1 MDNEEQVIMSRKCNK
16 EKEVVDTKAIEEK
29 ALNYL
34 KSFIEDSKRISQFID
49 DNDKEPCWDGHLYLY
64 AEGSRDKNHLKGR
77 VPVQIKG
84 IEVSRFQSNKWKF
97 KLEKSDLKAYLHE
110 PTFFVVCQVKK
121 DSKERKLFYRELL
134 PDTVRT
140 LLRDMGDNDTRK
152 TLFHPL
158 TENLKEFEDQLM
170 VFMRNSTKMVS
181 FADANPL
188 TFDDVVKKGIKDFSF
203 ITPAQVTDRLMLMK
217 YLSTHETYL
226 YAKISKEFDVEI
238 PISGGP
244 ARFAFMKEQDE
255 EIKVG
260 DRVFYKGY
268 KNEIKNGRII
278 ISVGNTLSIDLP
290 MDSED
295 KVKSVVKFNSNSKYL
310 KESIF
315 EAEFAIALHDVGV
328 LTIGKIKINLNVN
341 ESAIIED
348 LRKKLINWKAL
359 QNVLDKLHV
368 TVPFDLTKI
377 TDEEGKLLDI
387 LIDTIGNGN
396 TVKLPGQETALMLC
410 EISNIKL
417 LLWCVAGTDGN
428 CAFGDFFD
436 KTVQISYEYN
446 GKDKIAASPYSYLK
460 NENLWAK
467 ADNIDFAGVIPA
479 AQEAVTNNTHCY
491 ELINLDVLA
500 MIRAY
505 DSLSSIDTVKGN
517 NILQE
522 CYNLNEW
529 LISTDPQIDRLPIHI
544 CNKMQIIKRQRKLS
558 EEEIETLKALYVDP
572 NVNQTIK
579 FGILLLL
586 DKHSESDVLFKK
598 LTKEEQESIKG
609 YPIWQ
614 FHSKG

>member
-16 EKEVVDTKAIEEK
+16 EKEIVDTKAIEEK

-140 LLRDMGDNDTRK
+140 LLRDMGDNETRK

-203 ITPAQVTDRLMLMK
+203 ITPAQVTDRLKLMK

-396 TVKLPGQETALMLC
+396 TVKLPGQETALMLF

-467 ADNIDFAGVIPA
+467 ADNIEFAGVIPA

-529 LISTDPQIDRLPIHI
+529 LISTEPQIDRLPIHI

-558 EEEIETLKALYVDP
+558 EKEIETLKALYVDS

>member
-1 MDNEEQVIMSRKCNK
+1 MSNK
-16 EKEVVDTKAIEEK
+16 IKKEVVDTKAIEEK

-64 AEGSRDKNHLKGR
+64 SDGSRDKNHLKGR
-77 VPVQIKG
+77 VPVQVKG

-110 PTFFVVCQVKK
+110 PTFFIVCQVKK

-140 LLRDMGDNDTRK
+140 LLRDMGNSETRK

-158 TENLKEFEDQLM
+158 SENLKEFEDQLM

-181 FADANPL
+181 FADTNPL
-188 TFDDVVKKGIKDFSF
+188 TFDDVMKKGIKDFSF
-203 ITPAQVTDRLMLMK
+203 ITPAQVTDRLKLMK

-278 ISVGNTLSIDLP
+278 ISVGDTLSIDLP

-295 KVKSVVKFNSNSKYL
+295 KVKSVLKFNLNSKYL

-315 EAEFAIALHDVGV
+315 EAEFAIALHDIGV
-328 LTIGKIKINLNVN
+328 LTIGDVKINLNVN
-341 ESAIIED
+341 ESAIIEE
-348 LRKKLINWKAL
+348 LREKLINWKAL

-368 TVPFDLTKI
+368 TVPFDLTTI
-377 TDEEGKLLDI
+377 TNEEGRLLDI
-387 LIDTIGNGN
+387 LIDTVGNGK
-396 TVKLPGQETALMLC
+396 TVKLPGQETSLILF

-417 LLWCVAGTDGN
+417 LLWCVAGADGI

-436 KTVQISYEYN
+436 KTIQISYKYN

-460 NENLWAK
+460 NEDFWAK
-467 ADNIDFAGVIPA
+467 ADNIDFAGLIPA
-479 AQEAVTNNTHCY
+479 AQEAVTNNAHCY

-505 DSLSSIDTVKGN
+505 DTLSSIDSVKGN
-517 NILQE
+517 KILQE
-522 CYNLNEW
+522 CFNLNEW
-529 LISTDPQIDRLPIHI
+529 LISTEPQKDRLPIHI
-544 CNKMQIIKRQRKLS
+544 CNKMQIIKRQRELS
-558 EEEIETLKALYVDP
+558 ENEIKILNDLYVDP
-572 NVNQTIK
+572 SVNDTVK

-586 DKHSESDVLFKK
+586 GKHSESDVLFET
-598 LTKEEQESIKG
+598 LTKEDQESIKG
-609 YPIWQ
+609 YPIWK
-614 FHSKG
+614 FHKDE

>member
-1 MDNEEQVIMSRKCNK
+1 MPMSNRNNK
-16 EKEVVDTKAIEEK
+16 EKEIVDTKAIEEK
-29 ALNYL
+29 ALTYL
-34 KSFIEDSKRISQFID
+34 KFFIEDSKRISQFID

-64 AEGSRDKNHLKGR
+64 SEGSRDKKHLRGR

-84 IEVSRFQSNKWKF
+84 IEVSRFQLNKWKF

-110 PTFFVVCQVKK
+110 PTFFIVCQVKK

-140 LLRDMGDNDTRK
+140 LLRDKGDNETRK

-188 TFDDVVKKGIKDFSF
+188 TFDDVVKKGIKEFSF
-203 ITPAQVTDRLMLMK
+203 ITPAQVTDRIKLMK

-278 ISVGNTLSIDLP
+278 IAVGDTLSIDLP

-295 KVKSVVKFNSNSKYL
+295 KVNPSVKFNFNSKYL

-315 EAEFAIALHDVGV
+315 EAEFAIALHDAGV
-328 LTIGKIKINLNVN
+328 LTIGEIIIHLNVK
-341 ESAIIED
+341 ESAIIEE
-348 LRKKLINWKAL
+348 LREKLVNWKAL

-368 TVPFDLTKI
+368 TAPFDLTTI
-377 TDEEGKLLDI
+377 TNEQGRLIDI
-387 LIDTIGNGN
+387 LIDTIGKGN
-396 TVKLPGQETALMLC
+396 TVKLPGQETSLILF
-410 EISNIKL
+410 ELSNIKL
-417 LLWCVAGTDGN
+417 LLWCVAGADGN

-436 KTVQISYEYN
+436 KTIQISYDYN
-446 GKDKIAASPYSYLK
+446 GKEKIAASPYSYLK
-460 NENLWAK
+460 NEDFWTK
-467 ADNIDFAGVIPA
+467 ADNIDFAGLIPA
-479 AQEAVTNNTHCY
+479 AQEAVTNNVHCY

-505 DSLSSIDTVKGN
+505 DSLSSIDAVKGDK
-517 NILQE
+517 ILQE

-529 LISTDPQIDRLPIHI
+529 LISTEPQKDRLPIHI
-544 CNKMQIIKRQRKLS
+544 CNKMQIIKRQRDLS
-558 EEEIETLKALYVDP
+558 VSEIETLSHLYIDP
-572 NVNQTIK
+572 TVNDTVK

-586 DKHSESDVLFKK
+586 GKHSESDGLFMRF
-598 LTKEEQESIKG
+598 TKEEQETIKG
-609 YPIWQ
+609 YPIWK

>member
-1 MDNEEQVIMSRKCNK
+1 MPMSNRNNK
-16 EKEVVDTKAIEEK
+16 EKEIVDSKAIEEK
-29 ALNYL
+29 ALTYL
-34 KSFIEDSKRISQFID
+34 KFFIEDSKRISQFID

-110 PTFFVVCQVKK
+110 PTFFIVCQVKK

-140 LLRDMGDNDTRK
+140 LLRDMGDNETRK

-170 VFMRNSTKMVS
+170 VFMRNSIKMVS

-188 TFDDVVKKGIKDFSF
+188 TFDDVVKKGIKEFSF
-203 ITPAQVTDRLMLMK
+203 ITPAQVTDRLKLMK

-226 YAKISKEFDVEI
+226 YAKISKEFDVEM

-278 ISVGNTLSIDLP
+278 IAVGDTLSIDLP

-295 KVKSVVKFNSNSKYL
+295 KVNPSVKVNFNSKYL

-315 EAEFAIALHDVGV
+315 EAEFAIALHDAGL
-328 LTIGKIKINLNVN
+328 LTIGEIKIYLNVK
-341 ESAIIED
+341 ESAIIEE
-348 LRKKLINWKAL
+348 LREKLVNWKAL
-359 QNVLDKLHV
+359 QIVLDKLHV
-368 TVPFDLTKI
+368 TAPFDLTTI
-377 TDEEGKLLDI
+377 TNEQGRLIDI
-387 LIDTIGNGN
+387 LIDTIGKGN
-396 TVKLPGQETALMLC
+396 TVKLPGQETSLILF

-417 LLWCVAGTDGN
+417 LLWCVAGADGN

-436 KTVQISYEYN
+436 KTIQISYDYN
-446 GKDKIAASPYSYLK
+446 GKEKIAASPYSYLK
-460 NENLWAK
+460 NEDFWTK
-467 ADNIDFAGVIPA
+467 ADNIDFAGLIPA
-479 AQEAVTNNTHCY
+479 AQEAVENNVLCY

-505 DSLSSIDTVKGN
+505 DALTSIDLEKGN
-517 NILQE
+517 KILQE

-529 LISTDPQIDRLPIHI
+529 LISTEPQKDRLPIHI
-544 CNKMQIIKRQRKLS
+544 CNKMQIIKRQRDLS
-558 EEEIETLKALYVDP
+558 VSEIETLNHLYFDP
-572 NVNQTIK
+572 TVNDTVK

-586 DKHSESDVLFKK
+586 GKYSESDSLFIKF
-598 LTKEEQESIKG
+598 TKEEQDTIKG
-609 YPIWQ
+609 YPIWK
-614 FHSKG
+614 FHRIG